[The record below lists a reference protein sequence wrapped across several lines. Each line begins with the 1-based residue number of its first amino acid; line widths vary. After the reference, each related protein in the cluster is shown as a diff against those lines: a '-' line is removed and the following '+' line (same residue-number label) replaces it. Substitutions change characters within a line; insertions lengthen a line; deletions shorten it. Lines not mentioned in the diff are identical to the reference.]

1 LFYFRGKNE
10 SDFIMLENGKIKELI
25 QVCYELN
32 DLNFSREYNGLNEAM
47 DFFNTSDGTIIT
59 FNYMDK
65 FEKDGKSI
73 NVVPAF

>member
-1 LFYFRGKNE
+1 
-10 SDFIMLENGKIKELI
+10 MLENGKIKELI